1 MQSRIETYAKLLR
14 SEDLAG
20 AYREILSFLSSLRGE
35 LAKKFPDHACQA
47 LYAGYLDMSYV
58 ACTPPSLKERNL
70 KVAIVYL
77 HAPMRFEIW
86 LGAVNRGVQATCR
99 EELRTR
105 ELGSFTLS
113 EAAAG
118 VDSIL
123 VATLEDRPDFDRQEH
138 LRESLVEKVSRLTGE
153 LEELVMSGD
162 IATLQ
167 MP

>member
-1 MQSRIETYAKLLR
+1 
-14 SEDLAG
+14 
-20 AYREILSFLSSLRGE
+20 
-35 LAKKFPDHACQA
+35 
-47 LYAGYLDMSYV
+47 
-58 ACTPPSLKERNL
+58 
-70 KVAIVYL
+70 
-77 HAPMRFEIW
+77 
-86 LGAVNRGVQATCR
+86 
-99 EELRTR
+99 LRTR